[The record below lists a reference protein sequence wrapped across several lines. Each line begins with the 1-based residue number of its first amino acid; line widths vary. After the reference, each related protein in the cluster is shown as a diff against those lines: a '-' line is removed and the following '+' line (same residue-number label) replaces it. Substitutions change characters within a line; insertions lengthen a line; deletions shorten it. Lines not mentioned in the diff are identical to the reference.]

1 MMPEDENNFAS
12 QFKVSRETI
21 DRLKEFVA
29 LLTKWN
35 AAINLVSKDSISQIW
50 SRHMVDSAQIFSL
63 AANVKL
69 WADLGSGG
77 GFPGVVI
84 AILAAEMDP
93 DMNVVLVESDQ
104 RKAAFLRQTCINLGL
119 STEISSER
127 IEKIHSL
134 QADVIS
140 ARALA
145 PLPQLCEF
153 TRRHLAPDGR
163 AIFLKG
169 RSYQAEIAA
178 ARESWNFSLETHA
191 SITDPASIILVLRG
205 IVHV

>member
-1 MMPEDENNFAS
+1 MSEAEKAFAS
-12 QFKVSRETI
+12 QLKVSRETI
-21 DRLKEFVA
+21 DRLKALVA

-35 AAINLVSKDSISQIW
+35 AAVNLVSKDSISQVW
-50 SRHMVDSAQIFSL
+50 SRHIADSAQIFNFASG
-63 AANVKL
+63 AKL

-77 GFPGVVI
+77 GFPGVVV
-84 AILAAEMDP
+84 AILAAEKAP
-93 DMNVVLVESDQ
+93 DMKVILVESDQ
-104 RKAAFLRQTCINLGL
+104 RKAVFLRQACDSLGL
-119 STEISSER
+119 STQIISER
-127 IEKIHSL
+127 IEKIDSL
-134 QADVIS
+134 NADVLS

-153 TRRHLAPDGR
+153 SRRHLAPDGR

-169 RSYQAEIAA
+169 RSYLAEIAA
-178 ARESWNFSLETHA
+178 ARASWNFSLETHA